1 VIAERHHFSN
11 RQELADGLAHA
22 VSAALSRMISEKGRA
37 VLAVSGGTTPA
48 LFFESLSQGG
58 ISWNKVTITLIDER
72 QVGEDSP
79 RSNARLVKQAL
90 LRNNAAKAKF
100 VPLFQNTAAAA
111 RLHLDV
117 VVLGMGEDGH
127 TASFFPGGDNLAKAI
142 NPAGDC
148 ALFTMEAPGA
158 GEPRLTYALP
168 KLIAA
173 SRLFLHIEGEKKRDV
188 LEKALAE
195 HDQMAMPIRAVL
207 QSSTPLHLYW
217 CP

>member
-1 VIAERHHFSN
+1 VIAERHHFTN
-11 RQELADGLAHA
+11 RQELAEGLAMA
-22 VSAALSRMISEKGRA
+22 VAAALSRVISEKGRA

-48 LFFESLSQGG
+48 LFLDCLSQIS
-58 ISWNKVTITLIDER
+58 ISWNKVTVTLVDER
-72 QVGEDSP
+72 QVDEESS

-90 LRNNAAKAKF
+90 FMGNAAKAKF

-111 RLHLDV
+111 KLSLDV

-142 NPAGDC
+142 DPQSDC

-173 SRLFLHIEGEKKRDV
+173 SRLFLHIEGEKKRQV
-188 LEKALAE
+188 LEEALAG

-207 QSSTPLHLYW
+207 QSPTPLHLYW
-217 CP
+217 CS